1 MPILRFYRS
10 VVFFFVENILSPYFY
25 TSSND
30 EYEKIQQKRGFFYTP
45 SIDFEDTLFNLPA
58 SSFEKVCVLIFF
70 KLSCLVLFF
79 FFVAVCFPKI
89 KMITSNNQHGDASLF
104 LVEFINYENLK
115 LLLLNK

>member
-70 KLSCLVLFF
+70 KLSCPVLFF
-79 FFVAVCFPKI
+79 FCCSMFSKNKDENFQQSTWRCF
-89 KMITSNNQHGDASLF
+89 TF